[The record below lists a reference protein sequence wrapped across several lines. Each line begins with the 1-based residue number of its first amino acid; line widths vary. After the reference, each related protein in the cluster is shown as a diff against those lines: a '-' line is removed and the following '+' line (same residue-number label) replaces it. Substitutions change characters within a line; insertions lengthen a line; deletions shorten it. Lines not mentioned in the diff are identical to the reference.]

1 MITLDNQTNLHV
13 DLELLEK
20 ISSTLTNKE
29 VELLIV
35 DSKQMHEI
43 NLEQRGVDKTTDVL
57 SFPLED
63 IPHFPLGS
71 IVINANLAQTKAK
84 ELKHDTN
91 EEIALLFIHGLL
103 HLIGYDHEIDNGQMR
118 KKEEELIN
126 QFNLPKSLIIRN
138 T

>member
-1 MITLDNQTNLHV
+1 MITLDNQTDLHV
-13 DLELLEK
+13 NLELLEK